1 MPRGNM
7 INIQLL
13 LAMQQPEHDHR
24 ILACGCDPVRSSVS
38 LEDILFDL
46 SLYRDGDKL
55 THLLS
60 ESDNKAFSIF
70 VENTEF
76 KNPNPEKSFIMNNAD
91 DLATTLSPSCTV
103 ALLFVEGEWKACS
116 TVEEVKTDGFIDIA
130 DFLKRIYEVSGY
142 SPMDINENI
151 VYDSEYPLVVTSVES
166 HGEEDIAYLRP
177 LYADQP
183 ESIHYE
189 TNFIF

>member
-1 MPRGNM
+1 M

-13 LAMQQPEHDHR
+13 LAVQQPEHDHR
-24 ILACGCDPVRSSVS
+24 ILACGCDPVHPSVA

-55 THLLS
+55 TRLLS
-60 ESDNKAFSIF
+60 NSDNQASSVFI
-70 VENTEF
+70 ENTEF
-76 KNPNPEKSFIMNNAD
+76 KNPNPENAFIMNSAD
-91 DLATTLSPSCTV
+91 DLAKTLNPSCAV
-103 ALLFVEGEWKACS
+103 ALLFIEGEWLACS
-116 TVEEVKTDGFIDIA
+116 TVEEVKTDGFIEIA

-142 SPMDINENI
+142 SPMDVHENI
-151 VYDSEYPLVVTSVES
+151 VYSNKYPLVVTSVES
-166 HGEEDIAYLRP
+166 HGEDDIAYLRP

-183 ESIHYE
+183 ESIQYE

>member
-13 LAMQQPEHDHR
+13 LAMQQPEHDNR
-24 ILACGCDPVRSSVS
+24 ILACGCDAVRSSVS

-46 SLYRDGDKL
+46 SLYRDSEKFGRFL
-55 THLLS
+55 A

-70 VENTEF
+70 VENTEY
-76 KNPNPEKSFIMNNAD
+76 KNPNPEKAFIMKSAD
-91 DLATTLSPSCTV
+91 DLAKALSPSCTV
-103 ALLFVEGEWKACS
+103 ALLLVDSEWKVCS

-142 SPMDINENI
+142 SPMDIHENI